1 MIMKRALA
9 SVAFFA
15 LCSSAMLGQSAD
27 APAAGAPD
35 KDKPA
40 AFEAVEIHPSP
51 HSMYDFPRTTFHGD
65 RYTMRQANLIDLIA
79 AAYTVEA
86 DNVVGGPAWLEADRF
101 DIYAKTP
108 PKTTKDA
115 TKPMLRALLADRF
128 KLVLKT
134 GTKPMPAFVLSAG
147 KGAPKMTQSDGSAE
161 PGCDYKD
168 PPPNPPAGTV
178 QFITFVCHNIS
189 MDAFASSVHDWAGG
203 YLANPVVNSTGLEG
217 GWDFEFHWTA
227 KGQLEKAG
235 ADGLSVFDAVEKE
248 LGLKLEAKTAP
259 LPVITI
265 ESAQEKPTPNAPD
278 IDKILPPPP
287 PPEFEVATIR
297 PSRPDAKTNAR
308 IQGSQVTAQAM
319 NLTFFI
325 AFAYDLSEG
334 MSEERIVNA
343 PKFVD
348 SDKYDLLA
356 KAAVDTTFGAS
367 EIDVQDLQVMM
378 RKFLA
383 DRFHLQAHMEDRPL
397 DAYTLLAASPK
408 LKKADPAN
416 RTDCKEGPGADGKDP
431 RIASPILGR
440 LLTCRNMTMDQF
452 AFELQKQAN
461 GYIKVPV
468 LNSTGIEGNYDMTIS
483 FSSAGQLQ
491 SGSGGGNS
499 GSGSNAN
506 SAPGASD
513 PNGGLSLQ
521 DAISKQLGLKLV
533 KQKRPVPVL
542 VIDHI
547 DEKPTEN

>member
-1 MIMKRALA
+1 MMKRALA

-15 LCSSAMLGQSAD
+15 LCCSAMPGQSAD
-27 APAAGAPD
+27 APAASAPD

-40 AFEAVEIHPSP
+40 AFEAAKILPSP

-65 RYTMRQANLIDLIA
+65 RYTIRQANLVDLIA

-86 DNVVGGPAWLEADRF
+86 DNVLGGPAWLEADRF

-115 TKPMLRALLADRF
+115 AKPMLRALLADRF

-147 KGAPKMTQSDGSAE
+147 KGAPEMTKSDGTAE

-168 PPPNPPAGTV
+168 PPPNQPAGTV
-178 QFITFVCHNIS
+178 PFNTFVCHNIT
-189 MDAFASSVHDWAGG
+189 MDALASNLHDWAGA
-203 YLANPVVNSTGLEG
+203 YITNPVVNSTGLEG

-227 KGQLEKAG
+227 KGQLDKAG

-265 ESAQEKPTPNAPD
+265 DSAQEKPTPNAPD

-334 MSEERIVNA
+334 MTEERIVNA

-348 SDKYDLLA
+348 SDRYDLLA
-356 KAAVDTTFGAS
+356 KATEDTTPGAA
-367 EIDVQDLQVMM
+367 EIDVQDLQIMM

-397 DAYTLLAASPK
+397 DAYTLLAAGPK
-408 LKKADPAN
+408 LKKADPTN
-416 RTDCKEGPGADGKDP
+416 RTGCKEGPGADGKDP
-431 RIASPILGR
+431 RIATPILGR

-452 AFELQKQAN
+452 AVELQKQAN

-468 LNSTGIEGNYDMTIS
+468 LNSTGIEGSYDMTIS
-483 FSSAGQLQ
+483 FSSAGQLR
-491 SGSGGGNS
+491 SGSGGS
-499 GSGSNAN
+499 GSD
-506 SAPGASD
+506 APGASD

-521 DAISKQLGLKLV
+521 DAINKQLGLKLV